1 MCPTAFLRIN
11 REHQQIEVR
20 KWANA
25 IFDWIAFCSAATER
39 MGAKVAEINRVGTD
53 EQIGYHCPA
62 KYRRTVVTNAT
73 HTSAHRIL
81 IFFFA
86 WTEHIKI
93 HSKASRVRVHALVH
107 LLCMETHKKSI
118 SEIDYFFSPAG
129 AAAAVNRII
138 KIRFGK
144 SDTEKIS
151 CDEEMSKC
159 TWLRTEKC
167 CISRMPNENRET
179 GAKNVN

>member
-1 MCPTAFLRIN
+1 MPFISLYSQPIIAFCAPFNYVNSADNFIFQSQTITILRVDQKNTRENENAFILIHFFFRLFAMCPTAFLRIN

-81 IFFFA
+81 IYFFF
-86 WTEHIKI
+86 
-93 HSKASRVRVHALVH
+93 R
-107 LLCMETHKKSI
+107 M
-118 SEIDYFFSPAG
+118 
-129 AAAAVNRII
+129 
-138 KIRFGK
+138 IR
-144 SDTEKIS
+144 TY
-151 CDEEMSKC
+151 
-159 TWLRTEKC
+159 
-167 CISRMPNENRET
+167 
-179 GAKNVN
+179 